1 MKGLVV
7 PVNKH
12 FQRDLHRLNL
22 DLLTMS
28 GLVEEMIDK
37 AVRTLHQHSA
47 SLAREVIESD
57 KEIDSREVHIEEECL
72 KMLALHQPVATDLRR
87 LSTVLKINR
96 ELEEIA
102 DLAENTA
109 THAQTLSAFH
119 DYPPVRR
126 LEWMLGRA
134 SNMVRLAIDA
144 YVRMSS
150 SEAEHVRQ
158 LDDEVD
164 NELRAIVTEIEALY
178 PARPDQF
185 DTLIH
190 CFAAARDVERMAD
203 HARNIAKA
211 IIYLI
216 EGRIVRHTSRL
227 ASESS

>member
-1 MKGLVV
+1 
-7 PVNKH
+7 VNKH

-37 AVRTLHQHSA
+37 AVRTLHQHSV
-47 SLAREVIESD
+47 SLAREVSESD
-57 KEIDSREVHIEEECL
+57 KEIDSREVRIEEECL
-72 KMLALHQPVATDLRR
+72 KVLALHQPVATDLRR

-102 DLAENTA
+102 DLAESTA
-109 THAQTLSAFH
+109 THAEKLAAYH
-119 DYPPVRR
+119 DLPPVRR

-134 SNMVRLAIDA
+134 SNMVRMSIDA
-144 YVRMSS
+144 YVRMSA
-150 SEAEHVRQ
+150 SEAEQVRR

-164 NELRAIVTEIEALY
+164 DELRAIVAEIETLY
-178 PARPDQF
+178 PQRPDQF
-185 DTLIH
+185 TPLIH

-227 ASESS
+227 ASDGSL

>member
-1 MKGLVV
+1 
-7 PVNKH
+7 VNKH
-12 FQRDLHRLNL
+12 FQRDMHRLNL
-22 DLLTMS
+22 ELLTMS

-37 AVRTLHQHSA
+37 AVRTLHQHSL

-87 LSTVLKINR
+87 LTTVLKINR

-109 THAQTLSAFH
+109 THAEMLAAFH
-119 DYPPVRR
+119 DLPPVRR

-134 SNMVRLAIDA
+134 SNMVRMSIDA
-144 YVRMSS
+144 YVRMSA
-150 SEAEHVRQ
+150 SEAEQVRR

-164 NELRAIVTEIEALY
+164 DELRGIVREIEEY
-178 PARPDQF
+178 FPQHPDLF
-185 DTLIH
+185 DPLIH
-190 CFAAARDVERMAD
+190 CFAAARDVERLAD

-216 EGRIVRHTSRL
+216 EGRIVRHSSRL
-227 ASESS
+227 AQETPGSSQ